1 MRKSEVSRR
10 NLVASGMALSVL
22 GSGWPARAQTGSFFG
37 ELLLRPLDDGRLMQL
52 EKEFGYRDSA
62 NVLWP
67 VPAGTKVDGASIPRA
82 AWPFIGGPWEGRY
95 RNASVVHDYYCDKR
109 NRTSVATHRVF
120 HEAMLTSGVS
130 KWRADVMYTA
140 VRVGGPKWS
149 DTVVFNNG
157 LAEVSNLF
165 DVARPELDARAR
177 LAAQAALATAA
188 LEVDPLSVGRPDNF
202 ALVNASLPD
211 AGGAAWEGRWGEAAT
226 ATLSSGRSELTASV
240 LGRRGDAI
248 VLGFEEELPM
258 TAEDFD
264 EIQRTMPRE
273 GLSIEELD
281 TRADNLELTIRVREM
296 ARSMRNPD

>member
-1 MRKSEVSRR
+1 MELSRR
-10 NLVASGMALSVL
+10 SLVASGIALGALAPAWS
-22 GSGWPARAQTGSFFG
+22 ARAQSGSYFG

-52 EKEFGYRDSA
+52 ERDFGYRDAA
-62 NVLWP
+62 NVRWP
-67 VPAGTKVDGASIPRA
+67 VPAGTKVDGASIPPA

-109 NRTSVATHRVF
+109 NRTTAATHRVF

-157 LAEVSNLF
+157 LAEVSNVF
-165 DVARPELDARAR
+165 DMARPELDARAR
-177 LAAQAALATAA
+177 LAAQTALAAAA
-188 LEVDPLSVGRPDNF
+188 LEVDPLSIGRPDNF

-211 AGGAAWEGRWGEAAT
+211 AGAAVWEAMPFEAAT
-226 ATLSSGRSELTASV
+226 ATISSGSSELTASV

-258 TAEDFD
+258 TAEDFAQI
-264 EIQRTMPRE
+264 ESTMPRE
-273 GLSIEELD
+273 GLPIEELD
-281 TRADNLELTIRVREM
+281 ARADRLETTIRIRELTSRW
-296 ARSMRNPD
+296 SDPDR